1 MRQLIGQPPR
11 AARARQSARKVAAT
25 VGMIALT
32 TGLFPTIAHA
42 QQVTLTQRN
51 TQSLGA
57 GQAFGQLSGLTYV
70 GGNEWLAVSDKR
82 NELLPITIGFN
93 AGTGATT
100 TLTSGVKRVLG
111 GAERDY
117 EGIAFT
123 GATRNTLLVS
133 EEDSPGVREFDRA
146 TLAEVA
152 TSPLPT
158 PGVFA
163 ANLRG
168 NLGFESLTYHATSGA
183 VFTANEEALV
193 SDGPTANAAMG
204 TTVRVQRF
212 APSGASFIAQ
222 GQWAYVVD
230 PIHGTN
236 STTITSPAAQSGL
249 SDLVALDDGRLLALE
264 RSVFYMD
271 VFGQGFPPLP
281 NFLSKIYLI
290 SPTGTPANAD
300 VLHPLSKTLLWSG
313 SLGISGN
320 LEGLALGPATTN
332 GRLVLGIVD
341 NNDIDVLAASVVAFE
356 MTIVPEPGSMLLIT
370 GASGALLARRS
381 RR

>member
-1 MRQLIGQPPR
+1 M
-11 AARARQSARKVAAT
+11 
-25 VGMIALT
+25 GMITLT
-32 TGLFPTIAHA
+32 TVFFPTIAHA
-42 QQVTLTQRN
+42 KQVTLTQRN
-51 TQSLGA
+51 TQILGA
-57 GQAFGQLSGLTYV
+57 GQAFGQLSGLTYM
-70 GGNEWLAVSDKR
+70 GGNDWLAVSDKR
-82 NELLPITIGFN
+82 NEILPITIGFN
-93 AGTGATT
+93 AVTGATT

-111 GAERDY
+111 GVERDY

-152 TSPLPT
+152 TSLLPT

-163 ANLRG
+163 APNLRG

-193 SDGPTANAAMG
+193 SDGPTATAALG

-212 APSGASFIAQ
+212 LPSGSSFTAA

-236 STTITSPAAQSGL
+236 SATITSPTAQSGL
-249 SDLVALDDGRLLALE
+249 CDLVALDDGRLLALE
-264 RSVFYMD
+264 RSVFYTE
-271 VFGQGFPPLP
+271 VFGQTLP
-281 NFLSKIYLI
+281 NFRSKIYLI

-300 VLHPLSKTLLWSG
+300 ALSPLSKTLLWSG

-341 NNDIDVLAASVVAFE
+341 NNDINSLAASVVAFE
-356 MTIVPEPGSMLLIT
+356 MTIVPEPGSMVLIT
-370 GASGALLARRS
+370 CVSGALLARRS